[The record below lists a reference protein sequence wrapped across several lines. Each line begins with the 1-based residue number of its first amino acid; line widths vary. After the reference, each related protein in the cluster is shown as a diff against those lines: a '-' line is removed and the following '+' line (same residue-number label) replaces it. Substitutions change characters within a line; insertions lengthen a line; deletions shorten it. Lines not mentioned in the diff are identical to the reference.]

1 MLFLTPHEARHHAVK
16 ALKKMEEPKTEAEIQ
31 ALIERTR
38 QTMNESNPNTPDNI
52 TARKKADEEYQNVVA
67 KAAEKLSAA
76 YTKMGITQPDYSN
89 R

>member
-1 MLFLTPHEARHHAVK
+1 
-16 ALKKMEEPKTEAEIQ
+16 MEEPKTEAE
-31 ALIERTR
+31 ERTR

-67 KAAEKLSAA
+67 KAALFFKIMPL
-76 YTKMGITQPDYSN
+76 IILQD

>member
-38 QTMNESNPNTPDNI
+38 QAAT
-52 TARKKADEEYQNVVA
+52 DEQTVNQLAQHLLELVD
-67 KAAEKLSAA
+67 KLV
-76 YTKMGITQPDYSN
+76 KHF
-89 R
+89 